1 MQNNPCALITGA
13 SRGIGQAIALKLAQN
28 GYDLALNYYSSEQSA
43 RSVQEQCQQ
52 YGVQAKIYQA
62 DVTNY
67 DQCEAMVQQV
77 LADFGHIDALV
88 NNAGRTKDGLILR
101 MTPQAFDDIVDA
113 NLKST
118 FNMTKLVVTSMF
130 KQRSGAIVSIS
141 SVVGIYGNA
150 GQCNY
155 AASKAGI
162 IGFTKSVAKELGSRG
177 IRVNAVAPGFI
188 QTDMTTVLKPEYQE
202 AIVGRTSLR
211 RMGTPEDVANAV
223 AFLLSPEAA
232 FITGQVLAVDG
243 DLSM

>member
-1 MQNNPCALITGA
+1 MPNNPCALVTGA

-43 RSVQEQCQQ
+43 RDVQEQCQQ
-52 YGVQAKIYQA
+52 YGIQARIYQA

-67 DQCEAMVQQV
+67 DQCETMVQQV
-77 LADFGHIDALV
+77 LEDFSRIDALV

-101 MTPQAFDDIVDA
+101 MTPQAFDDIVQA

-118 FNMTKLVVTSMF
+118 FNMTKLVGTSMF
-130 KQRSGAIVSIS
+130 KQRSGVIVSIS

-177 IRVNAVAPGFI
+177 IRINAVAPGFI
-188 QTDMTTVLKPEYQE
+188 QTDMTTVLKPEYQD
-202 AIVGRTSLR
+202 AIVSRTSLR
-211 RMGTPEDVANAV
+211 RMGTPEDVANAAV
-223 AFLLSPEAA
+223 FLLSPEAA

>member
-13 SRGIGQAIALKLAQN
+13 SRGIGQATALRLAQN

-43 RSVQEQCQQ
+43 RVVQEQCEQ
-52 YGVQAKIYQA
+52 YGVKANIYQA

-67 DQCEAMVQQV
+67 DQCETMVKQV
-77 LADFGHIDALV
+77 LEDFGHIDALV

-101 MTPQAFDDIVDA
+101 MTPQAFDDIIQA

-118 FNMTKLVVTSMF
+118 FNMTKLVATSMF

-177 IRVNAVAPGFI
+177 IRINAVAPGFI
-188 QTDMTTVLKPEYQE
+188 QTDMTTVLKPEHQE
-202 AIVGRTSLR
+202 AIVSRTSLR
-211 RMGTPEDVANAV
+211 RMGTPEEVANAV